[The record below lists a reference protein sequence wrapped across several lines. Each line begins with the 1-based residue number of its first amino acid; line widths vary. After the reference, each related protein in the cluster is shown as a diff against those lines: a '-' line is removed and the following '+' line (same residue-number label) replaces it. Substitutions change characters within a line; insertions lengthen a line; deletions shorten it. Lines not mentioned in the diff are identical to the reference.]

1 MSAIRVSRQC
11 AVTTRDRLLDL
22 LQYWESPWCRSDN
35 RTVTLKRGG
44 GGRRTREG
52 RPPRG
57 IAGGPRVRTNNE
69 QRESRGS
76 AQPRRIKPILPLK
89 FNLGQPR
96 DHQRH
101 KYPTK
106 TERSPRR
113 MKICQ
118 EGSRENCIVLHLFRE
133 NDVRDEGR
141 GSGNKGC
148 WQIGNR
154 PKLHGDQRV
163 PARRKPAGV
172 IEKKGCSGE
181 NIVSR

>member
-1 MSAIRVSRQC
+1 MPFRR
-11 AVTTRDRLLDL
+11 
-22 LQYWESPWCRSDN
+22 
-35 RTVTLKRGG
+35 RTGHVKKRGRWTSSKRTATSQG
-44 GGRRTREG
+44 DRRG
-52 RPPRG
+52 APG
-57 IAGGPRVRTNNE
+57 ANE

-118 EGSRENCIVLHLFRE
+118 EGSRDNYIVLHLFRE
-133 NDVRDEGR
+133 KDVRDEGR

-148 WQIGNR
+148 RQIGSR

>member
-1 MSAIRVSRQC
+1 MYIRSLAVSG
-11 AVTTRDRLLDL
+11 
-22 LQYWESPWCRSDN
+22 RSVVPF
-35 RTVTLKRGG
+35 RRRAGHVKKRGRWTSDK
-44 GGRRTREG
+44 RRTATT
-52 RPPRG
+52 RG
-57 IAGGPRVRTNNE
+57 IAGGPRARTNNE

-76 AQPRRIKPILPLK
+76 AQPRTIKPILPLK

-133 NDVRDEGR
+133 KDVRDEGR

-148 WQIGNR
+148 RQIGSR